1 MEWLEVTGKTIA
13 QAEEAALDRLGVD
26 RSEAEFSVVDE
37 PKSALLGFRKTEA
50 RIRAR
55 VRPVLP
61 REKRNRDRRPS
72 QNRDRA
78 NNRDRGRNGGR
89 RPSQNRDR
97 AQNRDRG
104 GNRNRNPERGNLKQ
118 DRNRANQGDNS
129 RGGQGQKRDSRA
141 SAGDQASR
149 QEQRKSENSNKNN
162 RGARESRP
170 TNVQEGKKVR
180 ESKPME
186 DAMSLEEQSTLV
198 VEFLD
203 GLLDAFELDAEV
215 SAERVDDETMEM
227 RVENIQ
233 GVGLLIGP
241 KGNTL
246 RAVEDLSRMLVQRKS
261 DGNCEGRIRVD
272 IGGYRERRRAA
283 LESFCEKIASEVR
296 DTGAERPLEPM
307 NAADRKVVHD
317 VVAEIDGV
325 STVSEG
331 QEPRRWVVIIPD

>member
-37 PKSALLGFRKTEA
+37 PKSALLGLRRTEA

-61 REKRNRDRRPS
+61 REKRNRRPS
-72 QNRDRA
+72 NKRDR
-78 NNRDRGRNGGR
+78 NRSRK
-89 RPSQNRDR
+89 SEQ
-97 AQNRDRG
+97 
-104 GNRNRNPERGNLKQ
+104 GNLKE
-118 DRNRANQGDNS
+118 DRNRGS
-129 RGGQGQKRDSRA
+129 RGAQGQNRSSGA
-141 SAGDQASR
+141 SNRERSQREPQHKKPQNASKTNRGAGKDRPTNAPEGDQA
-149 QEQRKSENSNKNN
+149 RK
-162 RGARESRP
+162 
-170 TNVQEGKKVR
+170 
-180 ESKPME
+180 SKPME
-186 DAMSLEEQSTLV
+186 DQMSLQEQSTLV

-215 SAERVDDETMEM
+215 YAESVDDETMEM
-227 RVENIQ
+227 RVENTE

-283 LESFCEKIASEVR
+283 LESFCEKIALEVR
-296 DTGAERPLEPM
+296 ETGADRPLEPM

-325 STVSEG
+325 GTVSEG
-331 QEPRRWVVIIPD
+331 QEPRRWVVIIPN

>member
-26 RSEAEFSVVDE
+26 RSEAEFFVVDE
-37 PKSALLGFRKTEA
+37 PKSGLLGLRKTEA

-55 VRPVLP
+55 VRPVMP
-61 REKRNRDRRPS
+61 REKRDRNRRGSNSRDRNRNRKPDRGNVRQVRNRS
-72 QNRDRA
+72 NQGSKGQNRDSKPKGGERA
-78 NNRDRGRNGGR
+78 SSEQQKKSNNAGTSNGGAGKNR
-89 RPSQNRDR
+89 SQKTPE
-97 AQNRDRG
+97 
-104 GNRNRNPERGNLKQ
+104 GNK
-118 DRNRANQGDNS
+118 
-129 RGGQGQKRDSRA
+129 
-141 SAGDQASR
+141 
-149 QEQRKSENSNKNN
+149 
-162 RGARESRP
+162 
-170 TNVQEGKKVR
+170 TR

-186 DAMSLEEQSTLV
+186 DPMSLQEQSTLV

-203 GLLDAFELDAEV
+203 GLLDAFDLDADV
-215 SAERVDDETMEM
+215 YAERVDDETMEM
-227 RVENIQ
+227 RVENVQ

-283 LESFCEKIASEVR
+283 LEAFCEKIAHEVR
-296 DTGAERPLEPM
+296 DNGEERPLEPM

>member
-37 PKSALLGFRKTEA
+37 PKSALLGLRRTEA

-61 REKRNRDRRPS
+61 REKRNRRPS
-72 QNRDRA
+72 NNKDR
-78 NNRDRGRNGGR
+78 
-89 RPSQNRDR
+89 
-97 AQNRDRG
+97 
-104 GNRNRNPERGNLKQ
+104 NRNRKSDRGNLREG
-118 DRNRANQGDNS
+118 RNRGGRS
-129 RGGQGQKRDSRA
+129 GQGQNRSSGA
-141 SAGDQASR
+141 
-149 QEQRKSENSNKNN
+149 SNKERSPREPQPKKSQNASKTNKGAGKN
-162 RGARESRP
+162 RPSNAPEGEQAR
-170 TNVQEGKKVR
+170 K
-180 ESKPME
+180 SKPME
-186 DAMSLEEQSTLV
+186 DQMSLQEQSTLV

-203 GLLDAFELDAEV
+203 GLLDAFDLDAEV
-215 SAERVDDETMEM
+215 YAESVDDETMEM
-227 RVENIQ
+227 RVENTE

-283 LESFCEKIASEVR
+283 LESFCEKIALEVR
-296 DTGAERPLEPM
+296 DTGVDRPLEPM

-325 STVSEG
+325 GTASEG
-331 QEPRRWVVIIPD
+331 QEPRRWVVIVPG

>member
-26 RSEAEFSVVDE
+26 RSEAEFSIVDE
-37 PKSALLGFRKTEA
+37 PKSALLGLRKTEA

-55 VRPVLP
+55 VRPVMP
-61 REKRNRDRRPS
+61 RERRDRNRRGS
-72 QNRDRA
+72 
-78 NNRDRGRNGGR
+78 NNRDR
-89 RPSQNRDR
+89 
-97 AQNRDRG
+97 
-104 GNRNRNPERGNLKQ
+104 NRNRKSDRGNLRQ
-118 DRNRANQGDNS
+118 DKNRASQGARNQGASSQGGKGQNRSSKPKGGDRTPRDRKQSDN
-129 RGGQGQKRDSRA
+129 A
-141 SAGDQASR
+141 
-149 QEQRKSENSNKNN
+149 RKSSDGTGKN
-162 RGARESRP
+162 RSP
-170 TNVQEGKKVR
+170 KTPEGKKAR

-186 DAMSLEEQSTLV
+186 DAMSLQEQSTLV
-198 VEFLD
+198 IEFLD
-203 GLLDAFELDAEV
+203 GLLEAFELDADV
-215 SAERVDDETMEM
+215 YAERVDDETMEM
-227 RVENIQ
+227 RVENVQ

-283 LESFCEKIASEVR
+283 LETFCEKIAIEVR
-296 DTGAERPLEPM
+296 DNGTERPLEPM

-317 VVAEIDGV
+317 VVADIDGV

>member
-37 PKSALLGFRKTEA
+37 PKSGLLGIRKTEA

-55 VRPVLP
+55 VRPVMP
-61 REKRNRDRRPS
+61 REKRNRNRRS
-72 QNRDRA
+72 SNS
-78 NNRDRGRNGGR
+78 RDRGRNQGGR
-89 RPSQNRDR
+89 SPNK
-97 AQNRDRG
+97 RDRG
-104 GNRNRNPERGNLKQ
+104 ENRKRNPERGSLKQ
-118 DRNRANQGDNS
+118 DKNQDQ

-141 SAGDQASR
+141 SGGEQASR
-149 QEQRKSENSNKNN
+149 QQQKKSQKSNKNN
-162 RGARESRP
+162 GGSRESRP
-170 TNVQEGKKVR
+170 KNAQEGKKER

-186 DAMSLEEQSTLV
+186 DAMSLEKQSTLV
-198 VEFLD
+198 TEFLD

-215 SAERVDDETMEM
+215 YAERVDDETIEM
-227 RVENIQ
+227 RVENVQ

-283 LESFCEKIASEVR
+283 LEGFCEKIALEVR

-307 NAADRKVVHD
+307 NAADRKTVHD
-317 VVAEIDGV
+317 VIAEIDGV

>member
-37 PKSALLGFRKTEA
+37 PKSALLGFRRTEA

-61 REKRNRDRRPS
+61 REKRNRNRR
-72 QNRDRA
+72 NTNARDRSRKTGQDQGSLKGGGA
-78 NNRDRGRNGGR
+78 RGGR
-89 RPSQNRDR
+89 GGQKQKQSSQS
-97 AQNRDRG
+97 RG
-104 GNRNRNPERGNLKQ
+104 GNRPPREQQDKRSQNAGKGNG
-118 DRNRANQGDNS
+118 NAN
-129 RGGQGQKRDSRA
+129 KSRA
-141 SAGDQASR
+141 AKA
-149 QEQRKSENSNKNN
+149 
-162 RGARESRP
+162 P
-170 TNVQEGKKVR
+170 EGERMR
-180 ESKPME
+180 ESKPVE
-186 DAMSLEEQSTLV
+186 DQMSLEEQSTLV
-198 VEFLD
+198 NEFLD

-215 SAERVDDETMEM
+215 YSERVDDETVEM
-227 RVENIQ
+227 RVENTE

-283 LESFCEKIASEVR
+283 LESFCEKIALEVR
-296 DTGAERPLEPM
+296 DSGADRPLEPM

>member
-37 PKSALLGFRKTEA
+37 PKSALMGLRRTEA

-61 REKRNRDRRPS
+61 REKQNRNRRPS
-72 QNRDRA
+72 
-78 NNRDRGRNGGR
+78 NNRDR
-89 RPSQNRDR
+89 
-97 AQNRDRG
+97 
-104 GNRNRNPERGNLKQ
+104 NRNRKSERGNLRE
-118 DRNRANQGDNS
+118 DRNRGG
-129 RGGQGQKRDSRA
+129 RGGKGQNRNSGTQSGDRSPREQQQNKSQNASKNSVRA
-141 SAGDQASR
+141 GRNRPSKAPEGEQA
-149 QEQRKSENSNKNN
+149 
-162 RGARESRP
+162 
-170 TNVQEGKKVR
+170 R

-186 DAMSLEEQSTLV
+186 DPMSLQEQSTLV

-203 GLLDAFELDAEV
+203 GLLDAFDLDAEV
-215 SAERVDDETMEM
+215 YAERVDEETMEM
-227 RVENIQ
+227 RVENTE

-283 LESFCEKIASEVR
+283 LEAFCEKIALEVR
-296 DTGAERPLEPM
+296 DTGTERPLEPM
-307 NAADRKVVHD
+307 NAADRKIVHD

-331 QEPRRWVVIIPD
+331 QEPRRWVVIISE

>member
-13 QAEEAALDRLGVD
+13 QAEEVALDRLGVD
-26 RSEAEFSVVDE
+26 RSEAEFAVVDE
-37 PKSALLGFRKTEA
+37 PRSALMGLRRTEA

-61 REKRNRDRRPS
+61 REKQNRNRRNAGSRDRKRKRKPERGSVKDGGGRGGQRGGQNQNRNQS
-72 QNRDRA
+72 QNRS
-78 NNRDRGRNGGR
+78 
-89 RPSQNRDR
+89 SQ
-97 AQNRDRG
+97 
-104 GNRNRNPERGNLKQ
+104 
-118 DRNRANQGDNS
+118 S
-129 RGGQGQKRDSRA
+129 RGGQQPPRDQRSQKPKSA
-141 SAGDQASR
+141 S
-149 QEQRKSENSNKNN
+149 KNN
-162 RGARESRP
+162 EGAGRNRP
-170 TNVQEGKKVR
+170 SNAPKGQQAR

-186 DAMSLEEQSTLV
+186 DQMSLEEQSTLV

-203 GLLDAFELDAEV
+203 GLLDAFDLEAEV
-215 SAERVDDETMEM
+215 YAERVDEETMEM
-227 RVENIQ
+227 RVENAD

-246 RAVEDLSRMLVQRKS
+246 RSVEDLSRMLVQRKS

-283 LESFCEKIASEVR
+283 LETFCEKIALEVR
-296 DTGAERPLEPM
+296 DTGTERPLEPM

-317 VVAEIDGV
+317 VVSDIDGV
-325 STVSEG
+325 GTVSEG

>member
-55 VRPVLP
+55 VRPVMP
-61 REKRNRDRRPS
+61 RERRDRNRRGS
-72 QNRDRA
+72 
-78 NNRDRGRNGGR
+78 NNRDR
-89 RPSQNRDR
+89 S
-97 AQNRDRG
+97 
-104 GNRNRNPERGNLKQ
+104 RNRKSDRGNLRQ
-118 DRNRANQGDNS
+118 DKG
-129 RGGQGQKRDSRA
+129 RA
-141 SAGDQASR
+141 SQGARNQSGNSQSGKGQNR
-149 QEQRKSENSNKNN
+149 SSKPKSGERTPREQKKSEDAGKSSDGAGKN
-162 RGARESRP
+162 RSPKAP
-170 TNVQEGKKVR
+170 EGKKAR

-186 DAMSLEEQSTLV
+186 EAMSLQEQSTLV
-198 VEFLD
+198 IEFLD
-203 GLLDAFELDAEV
+203 GLLEAFDLDADV
-215 SAERVDDETMEM
+215 YAERVDDETMEM
-227 RVENIQ
+227 RVENVQ

-283 LESFCEKIASEVR
+283 LETFCEKTALEVR
-296 DTGAERPLEPM
+296 DNGTERPLEPM

-317 VVAEIDGV
+317 VVADIDGV

>member
-37 PKSALLGFRKTEA
+37 PKSALLGLRKTEA

-55 VRPVLP
+55 VRPVMP
-61 REKRNRDRRPS
+61 REKRDRNRRGSSNRDRS
-72 QNRDRA
+72 
-78 NNRDRGRNGGR
+78 
-89 RPSQNRDR
+89 
-97 AQNRDRG
+97 
-104 GNRNRNPERGNLKQ
+104 RNRKPDRGNLRQ
-118 DRNRANQGDNS
+118 DRNRANQGGNS
-129 RGGQGQKRDSRA
+129 QGGKGQNRSSKA
-141 SAGDQASR
+141 KGGDKAQR
-149 QEQRKSENSNKNN
+149 EQKKKSENAGKSN
-162 RGARESRP
+162 RGAGENRSP
-170 TNVQEGKKVR
+170 KVPEGDKTR

-186 DAMSLEEQSTLV
+186 DPMSLQEQSTLV

-203 GLLDAFELDAEV
+203 GLLEAFDLDADV
-215 SAERVDDETMEM
+215 YAERVDDETMEM
-227 RVENIQ
+227 RVENVQ

-283 LESFCEKIASEVR
+283 LEAFCEKIAHEVR
-296 DTGAERPLEPM
+296 DDGTERPLEPM

-325 STVSEG
+325 NTVSEG

>member
-26 RSEAEFSVVDE
+26 RSEAEFTIVDE
-37 PKSALLGFRKTEA
+37 PRSALMGLRRTEA

-61 REKRNRDRRPS
+61 REKQNRNRRNAGNRDRNRKRKPERSSVKNGGGRGGQRGGQNQNRSQS
-72 QNRDRA
+72 QNRGQ
-78 NNRDRGRNGGR
+78 NQNRSSQSRGEKQPPRDQRSQKPKSASKDNGGAGRN
-89 RPSQNRDR
+89 RPSNV
-97 AQNRDRG
+97 
-104 GNRNRNPERGNLKQ
+104 PE
-118 DRNRANQGDNS
+118 
-129 RGGQGQKRDSRA
+129 GQKA
-141 SAGDQASR
+141 
-149 QEQRKSENSNKNN
+149 
-162 RGARESRP
+162 
-170 TNVQEGKKVR
+170 R

-186 DAMSLEEQSTLV
+186 DQMSLEEQSTLV

-215 SAERVDDETMEM
+215 YAERVDEETMEM
-227 RVENIQ
+227 RVENTA

-261 DGNCEGRIRVD
+261 DGNCEGRLRVD

-283 LESFCEKIASEVR
+283 LESFCEKIALEVR
-296 DTGAERPLEPM
+296 DTGVDRPLEPM

-317 VVAEIDGV
+317 VVADIDGV
-325 STVSEG
+325 GTVSEG
-331 QEPRRWVVIIPD
+331 QEPRRWVVIIPS

>member
-61 REKRNRDRRPS
+61 REKRNRNRRPS
-72 QNRDRA
+72 

-104 GNRNRNPERGNLKQ
+104 GNRNRNPERGNLRQ
-118 DRNRANQGDNS
+118 DDNRDS

-149 QEQRKSENSNKNN
+149 QEQGKSQNSNKNN

>member
-37 PKSALLGFRKTEA
+37 PKSALLGLRKTEA

-55 VRPVLP
+55 VRPVMP
-61 REKRNRDRRPS
+61 REKRDRNRRGS
-72 QNRDRA
+72 
-78 NNRDRGRNGGR
+78 NNRDR
-89 RPSQNRDR
+89 
-97 AQNRDRG
+97 
-104 GNRNRNPERGNLKQ
+104 NRNRKTDRGNLRQ
-118 DRNRANQGDNS
+118 DGNRANQGGS
-129 RGGQGQKRDSRA
+129 SQGGKSQNRSSKAKGGGKAPREQKKR
-141 SAGDQASR
+141 
-149 QEQRKSENSNKNN
+149 SENVGKNSGGAGEN
-162 RGARESRP
+162 RSP
-170 TNVQEGKKVR
+170 KVPEGKKAR

-186 DAMSLEEQSTLV
+186 DPMSLQEQSTLV

-203 GLLDAFELDAEV
+203 GLLEAFDLDADV
-215 SAERVDDETMEM
+215 YAERVDDETMEM
-227 RVENIQ
+227 RVENVQ

-283 LESFCEKIASEVR
+283 LEAFCEKIAIEVR
-296 DTGAERPLEPM
+296 DDGNERPLEPM

-317 VVAEIDGV
+317 VVAEIEGV
-325 STVSEG
+325 NTVSEG

>member
-37 PKSALLGFRKTEA
+37 PKSALLGLRKTEA

-55 VRPVLP
+55 VRPAPP
-61 REKRNRDRRPS
+61 REKRSRSRRSSNDKDR
-72 QNRDRA
+72 
-78 NNRDRGRNGGR
+78 
-89 RPSQNRDR
+89 
-97 AQNRDRG
+97 
-104 GNRNRNPERGNLKQ
+104 NRNRRPERGSSKDDGNRSAQ
-118 DRNRANQGDNS
+118 QRQNRNAKPPSGEKRPPRKASNPQNGSSNS
-129 RGGQGQKRDSRA
+129 GK
-141 SAGDQASR
+141 
-149 QEQRKSENSNKNN
+149 NSNDRSSKAP
-162 RGARESRP
+162 RGEK
-170 TNVQEGKKVR
+170 TR

-186 DAMSLEEQSTLV
+186 DPMSLEEQSTLV

-215 SAERVDDETMEM
+215 SAERVDDETVEM
-227 RVENIQ
+227 RVENVQ
-233 GVGLLIGP
+233 GVGLLIGS

-246 RAVEDLSRMLVQRKS
+246 RAVEDLSRMLVQRSS

-283 LESFCEKIASEVR
+283 LEVFSEKIASEVR
-296 DTGAERPLEPM
+296 ESGEEQPLEPM

-317 VVAEIDGV
+317 VVSAMEGV

-331 QEPRRWVVIIPD
+331 QEPRRWVLIIPD

>member
-37 PKSALLGFRKTEA
+37 PKSALLGLRRTEA

-61 REKRNRDRRPS
+61 REKRNRRPS
-72 QNRDRA
+72 NNKDR
-78 NNRDRGRNGGR
+78 
-89 RPSQNRDR
+89 
-97 AQNRDRG
+97 
-104 GNRNRNPERGNLKQ
+104 NRNRKSDRGNLREG
-118 DRNRANQGDNS
+118 RNRGGRS
-129 RGGQGQKRDSRA
+129 GQGQNRSSGA
-141 SAGDQASR
+141 
-149 QEQRKSENSNKNN
+149 SNKERSPREPQPKKSQNASKTNKEAGKN
-162 RGARESRP
+162 RPSNAPEGEQAR
-170 TNVQEGKKVR
+170 K
-180 ESKPME
+180 SKPME
-186 DAMSLEEQSTLV
+186 DQMSLQEQSTLV

-203 GLLDAFELDAEV
+203 GLLDAFDLDAEV
-215 SAERVDDETMEM
+215 YAESVDDETMEM
-227 RVENIQ
+227 RVENTE

-283 LESFCEKIASEVR
+283 LESFCEKIALEVR
-296 DTGAERPLEPM
+296 DTGVDRPLEPM

-325 STVSEG
+325 GTASEG
-331 QEPRRWVVIIPD
+331 QEPRRWVVIVPG

>member
-13 QAEEAALDRLGVD
+13 QAEETALDRLGVD

-37 PKSALLGFRKTEA
+37 PKTALLGLRKTEA

-61 REKRNRDRRPS
+61 REKRNRDRRS
-72 QNRDRA
+72 S
-78 NNRDRGRNGGR
+78 NNRDRRRGRK
-89 RPSQNRDR
+89 PARD
-97 AQNRDRG
+97 NLRD
-104 GNRNRNPERGNLKQ
+104 
-118 DRNRANQGDNS
+118 DRN
-129 RGGQGQKRDSRA
+129 RGGQGGQNKSRSSKAQSGDNSSREPQQQKSKNASKNSGGAGRDRS
-141 SAGDQASR
+141 S
-149 QEQRKSENSNKNN
+149 KS
-162 RGARESRP
+162 P
-170 TNVQEGKKVR
+170 EGKKAR

-186 DAMSLEEQSTLV
+186 DPMSLQEQSTLV

-203 GLLDAFELDAEV
+203 GLLEAFDLDADV
-215 SAERVDDETMEM
+215 YAESVDDETMEM
-227 RVENIQ
+227 RVENTQ

-241 KGNTL
+241 KGSTL

-283 LESFCEKIASEVR
+283 LETFCEKIAQEVR

-317 VVAEIDGV
+317 VVSEMDGV
-325 STVSEG
+325 RTVSEG

>member
-37 PKSALLGFRKTEA
+37 PKSALLGLRKTEA

-55 VRPVLP
+55 VRPVMP
-61 REKRNRDRRPS
+61 REKRSRNRRPS
-72 QNRDRA
+72 
-78 NNRDRGRNGGR
+78 NNRDR
-89 RPSQNRDR
+89 
-97 AQNRDRG
+97 
-104 GNRNRNPERGNLKQ
+104 NRNRKSERGNLKE
-118 DRNRANQGDNS
+118 NRS
-129 RGGQGQKRDSRA
+129 RDGQGSQGQGRRGQNRSSKSP
-141 SAGDQASR
+141 SGEKPPR
-149 QEQRKSENSNKNN
+149 QEEKKSQNAGKNN
-162 RGARESRP
+162 GGAGKNRPSKVPGGEKTRE
-170 TNVQEGKKVR
+170 N
-180 ESKPME
+180 KPME
-186 DAMSLEEQSTLV
+186 DQMSLEDQSTLV

-215 SAERVDDETMEM
+215 YAERVDDETVEM
-227 RVENIQ
+227 RVENVQ

-261 DGNCEGRIRVD
+261 DGNCEGRFRVD

-283 LESFCEKIASEVR
+283 LEVFCEKIALEVR
-296 DTGAERPLEPM
+296 DSGTERPLEPM

-317 VVAEIDGV
+317 VAAEIEGV
-325 STVSEG
+325 NTVSEG

>member
-37 PKSALLGFRKTEA
+37 PKTALLGLRKTEA

-55 VRPVLP
+55 VRPVMP
-61 REKRNRDRRPS
+61 REKRTRNRRPS
-72 QNRDRA
+72 
-78 NNRDRGRNGGR
+78 NNRDR
-89 RPSQNRDR
+89 
-97 AQNRDRG
+97 
-104 GNRNRNPERGNLKQ
+104 NRNRKPERGNLKE
-118 DRNRANQGDNS
+118 NKG
-129 RGGQGQKRDSRA
+129 RGGQGGRGQNRSSKSASGDRA
-141 SAGDQASR
+141 PR
-149 QEQRKSENSNKNN
+149 EQGNKSQN
-162 RGARESRP
+162 A
-170 TNVQEGKKVR
+170 GKKNEGAGKKRPSNAPRGEKAR

-186 DAMSLEEQSTLV
+186 DPMSLEEQSTLV

-203 GLLDAFELDAEV
+203 GMLDAFELDAEV
-215 SAERVDDETMEM
+215 YAERVDDETVEM
-227 RVENIQ
+227 RVENVE

-283 LESFCEKIASEVR
+283 LETFCEKIAVEVK
-296 DTGAERPLEPM
+296 DSGTERPMEPM

-317 VVAEIDGV
+317 VVAEIEGV
-325 STVSEG
+325 NTVSEG

>member
-13 QAEEAALDRLGVD
+13 QAEETALDRLGVD

-37 PKSALLGFRKTEA
+37 PKTALLGLRKTEA

-61 REKRNRDRRPS
+61 REKRNRDRRS
-72 QNRDRA
+72 S
-78 NNRDRGRNGGR
+78 NNRDRRRGRK
-89 RPSQNRDR
+89 PARD
-97 AQNRDRG
+97 NLRD
-104 GNRNRNPERGNLKQ
+104 
-118 DRNRANQGDNS
+118 DRN
-129 RGGQGQKRDSRA
+129 RGGQGGQNKSRSSKAQSGDKSSREPQQQKSKNASKNSGGAGRDRS
-141 SAGDQASR
+141 S
-149 QEQRKSENSNKNN
+149 KS
-162 RGARESRP
+162 P
-170 TNVQEGKKVR
+170 EGKKAR

-186 DAMSLEEQSTLV
+186 DPMSLQEQSTLV

-203 GLLDAFELDAEV
+203 GLLEAFDLDADV
-215 SAERVDDETMEM
+215 YAESVDDETMEM
-227 RVENIQ
+227 RVENTQ

-241 KGNTL
+241 KGSTL

-283 LESFCEKIASEVR
+283 LETFCEKIAQEVR

-317 VVAEIDGV
+317 VVSEMDGV
-325 STVSEG
+325 GTVSEG

>member
-37 PKSALLGFRKTEA
+37 PKSALMGLRRTEA

-61 REKRNRDRRPS
+61 REKRNRRPS
-72 QNRDRA
+72 
-78 NNRDRGRNGGR
+78 NNRDR
-89 RPSQNRDR
+89 
-97 AQNRDRG
+97 
-104 GNRNRNPERGNLKQ
+104 NRNRKPERGNLKEG
-118 DRNRANQGDNS
+118 RNRGG
-129 RGGQGQKRDSRA
+129 RGGHSKNRSSGASSGERSPREQQQKKSQN
-141 SAGDQASR
+141 AGKTNKGAGKNRPSNAPEGNQA
-149 QEQRKSENSNKNN
+149 RK
-162 RGARESRP
+162 
-170 TNVQEGKKVR
+170 
-180 ESKPME
+180 SKPME
-186 DAMSLEEQSTLV
+186 DPMSLQEQSTLV

-203 GLLDAFELDAEV
+203 GLLDAFELEAEV
-215 SAERVDDETMEM
+215 YAESVDDETMEM
-227 RVENIQ
+227 RVENTD

-241 KGNTL
+241 KGTTL

-283 LESFCEKIASEVR
+283 LEVFCEKIAVEVR

-317 VVAEIDGV
+317 VVADLDGV

-331 QEPRRWVVIIPD
+331 QEPRRWVVIIPE

>member
-37 PKSALLGFRKTEA
+37 PKSGLLGLRKTEA

-55 VRPVLP
+55 VRPVMP
-61 REKRNRDRRPS
+61 RERRDRNRRGP
-72 QNRDRA
+72 
-78 NNRDRGRNGGR
+78 NNRDR
-89 RPSQNRDR
+89 S
-97 AQNRDRG
+97 
-104 GNRNRNPERGNLKQ
+104 RNRKPDRGNLRQ
-118 DRNRANQGDNS
+118 DKNRASQGARNQGARNQGA
-129 RGGQGQKRDSRA
+129 RNQGARNQGGKGQNRSSKPKGGERA
-141 SAGDQASR
+141 PR
-149 QEQRKSENSNKNN
+149 EQKESGNARKSNDGAGKN
-162 RGARESRP
+162 RSP
-170 TNVQEGKKVR
+170 KTPEGKKAR

-186 DAMSLEEQSTLV
+186 EAMSLQEQSTLV
-198 VEFLD
+198 IEFLD
-203 GLLDAFELDAEV
+203 GLLEAFELDADV
-215 SAERVDDETMEM
+215 YAERVDEETVEM
-227 RVENIQ
+227 RVENVQ
-233 GVGLLIGP
+233 GVGLLIGS

-283 LESFCEKIASEVR
+283 LESFCEKIALEVR
-296 DTGAERPLEPM
+296 DNGTERPLEPM

-317 VVAEIDGV
+317 VVADIDGV

>member
-37 PKSALLGFRKTEA
+37 PKSALLGLRKSEA

-55 VRPVLP
+55 VRPVMP
-61 REKRNRDRRPS
+61 RERRDRNRRGP
-72 QNRDRA
+72 
-78 NNRDRGRNGGR
+78 NNRDR
-89 RPSQNRDR
+89 S
-97 AQNRDRG
+97 
-104 GNRNRNPERGNLKQ
+104 RNRKSDRGNLRQ
-118 DRNRANQGDNS
+118 DKNRDSQGARNQGASSQGGKGQNRS
-129 RGGQGQKRDSRA
+129 SKPRGGERTPREQKKSDN
-141 SAGDQASR
+141 AGKRNDGAG
-149 QEQRKSENSNKNN
+149 KN
-162 RGARESRP
+162 RSPKAP
-170 TNVQEGKKVR
+170 EGKKAR

-186 DAMSLEEQSTLV
+186 DAMSLQEQSTLV
-198 VEFLD
+198 IEFLD
-203 GLLDAFELDAEV
+203 GLLEAFELDADV
-215 SAERVDDETMEM
+215 YAERVDDETMEM
-227 RVENIQ
+227 RVENVQ

-283 LESFCEKIASEVR
+283 LESFCEKIALEVR
-296 DTGAERPLEPM
+296 DNGTEKPLEPM

-317 VVAEIDGV
+317 VVADIDGV

>member
-37 PKSALLGFRKTEA
+37 PKSALLGLRKTEA

-55 VRPVLP
+55 VRPVMP
-61 REKRNRDRRPS
+61 REKRDRNRRDSSNRDRS
-72 QNRDRA
+72 
-78 NNRDRGRNGGR
+78 
-89 RPSQNRDR
+89 
-97 AQNRDRG
+97 
-104 GNRNRNPERGNLKQ
+104 RNRKPDRGNLRQ
-118 DRNRANQGDNS
+118 DRNRANQGGNS
-129 RGGQGQKRDSRA
+129 QGGKGQNRSSKA
-141 SAGDQASR
+141 KGGDKAQR
-149 QEQRKSENSNKNN
+149 EQKKKSENAGKSN
-162 RGARESRP
+162 RGAGENRSP
-170 TNVQEGKKVR
+170 KVPEGDKTR

-186 DAMSLEEQSTLV
+186 DPMSLQEQSTLV

-203 GLLDAFELDAEV
+203 GLLEAFDLDADV
-215 SAERVDDETMEM
+215 YAERVDDETMEM
-227 RVENIQ
+227 RVENVQ

-283 LESFCEKIASEVR
+283 LEAFCEKIAHEVR
-296 DTGAERPLEPM
+296 DDGTERPLEPM

-325 STVSEG
+325 NTVSEG

>member
-37 PKSALLGFRKTEA
+37 PKSALLGLRRTEA

-61 REKRNRDRRPS
+61 REKRNRNRR
-72 QNRDRA
+72 NT
-78 NNRDRGRNGGR
+78 NTRDRGRKPGQDQGSLKAGGARGGR
-89 RPSQNRDR
+89 SGQNKNRSSQ
-97 AQNRDRG
+97 
-104 GNRNRNPERGNLKQ
+104 
-118 DRNRANQGDNS
+118 S
-129 RGGQGQKRDSRA
+129 RGG
-141 SAGDQASR
+141 
-149 QEQRKSENSNKNN
+149 
-162 RGARESRP
+162 SRP
-170 TNVQEGKKVR
+170 PRGQQQQKSQNPGKGSESGNKSRSAKAPEGERMR
-180 ESKPME
+180 ESKPVE
-186 DAMSLEEQSTLV
+186 DQMSLEEQSTLV
-198 VEFLD
+198 TEFLD

-215 SAERVDDETMEM
+215 NAERVDEETVEM
-227 RVENIQ
+227 RVENTE

-283 LESFCEKIASEVR
+283 LESFCEKIALEVR
-296 DTGAERPLEPM
+296 DTGEDRPLEPM

-325 STVSEG
+325 NTVSEG

>member
-37 PKSALLGFRKTEA
+37 PKSALLGLRKTEA

-55 VRPVLP
+55 VRPVMP
-61 REKRNRDRRPS
+61 RERRDRNRRGP
-72 QNRDRA
+72 
-78 NNRDRGRNGGR
+78 NNRDR
-89 RPSQNRDR
+89 S
-97 AQNRDRG
+97 
-104 GNRNRNPERGNLKQ
+104 RNRKSDRGNLRQ
-118 DRNRANQGDNS
+118 DKNRASQGARNQSASSQSGKGQNRSSKPKGGEKTPREQKESDN
-129 RGGQGQKRDSRA
+129 A
-141 SAGDQASR
+141 
-149 QEQRKSENSNKNN
+149 RKSNDGAGKN
-162 RGARESRP
+162 RSSKTP
-170 TNVQEGKKVR
+170 EGKKAK

-186 DAMSLEEQSTLV
+186 DAMSLQEQSTLV

-203 GLLDAFELDAEV
+203 GLLEAFELDADV
-215 SAERVDDETMEM
+215 YAERVDDETMEM
-227 RVENIQ
+227 RVENVQ

-283 LESFCEKIASEVR
+283 LEAFCEKIALEVR
-296 DTGAERPLEPM
+296 DNGTERPLEPM

-317 VVAEIDGV
+317 VVADIDGV

>member
-13 QAEEAALDRLGVD
+13 QAEETALDRLGVD

-37 PKSALLGFRKTEA
+37 PKSGLLGLRKTEA

-61 REKRNRDRRPS
+61 REKRSRNRRPS
-72 QNRDRA
+72 NNKDR
-78 NNRDRGRNGGR
+78 
-89 RPSQNRDR
+89 
-97 AQNRDRG
+97 
-104 GNRNRNPERGNLKQ
+104 NRNRKPDRGNLREN
-118 DRNRANQGDNS
+118 RN
-129 RGGQGQKRDSRA
+129 RGGQGGQGQNRGSKSPSGERRPPQK
-141 SAGDQASR
+141 
-149 QEQRKSENSNKNN
+149 EKNSQNADKNN
-162 RGARESRP
+162 SGAGKSRP
-170 TNVQEGKKVR
+170 SKAPGGDKTR

-186 DAMSLEEQSTLV
+186 DPMSLEEQSTLV

-215 SAERVDDETMEM
+215 YAERVDDETMEM
-227 RVENIQ
+227 RVENVQ

-283 LESFCEKIASEVR
+283 LEVFCEKIALEVR
-296 DTGAERPLEPM
+296 DSGSERPLEPM

-317 VVAEIDGV
+317 VVSEIEGV
-325 STVSEG
+325 NTVSEG

>member
-37 PKSALLGFRKTEA
+37 PKSALLGLRRTEA

-61 REKRNRDRRPS
+61 REKRNRNRRPS
-72 QNRDRA
+72 HNKDR
-78 NNRDRGRNGGR
+78 
-89 RPSQNRDR
+89 
-97 AQNRDRG
+97 
-104 GNRNRNPERGNLKQ
+104 NRNRKPERGNVKEN
-118 DRNRANQGDNS
+118 RN
-129 RGGQGQKRDSRA
+129 RGGQGGQ
-141 SAGDQASR
+141 GQ
-149 QEQRKSENSNKNN
+149 N
-162 RGARESRP
+162 RGSNSRDGERRPRENDKKP
-170 TNVQEGKKVR
+170 QNAGKKNDGAGKNTGGADKNRQSKVPGGDKAK

-186 DAMSLEEQSTLV
+186 DPMSLEEQSTLV

-215 SAERVDDETMEM
+215 YAERVDDETVEM
-227 RVENIQ
+227 RVENVQ

-283 LESFCEKIASEVR
+283 LEVFCEKIAVEVR
-296 DTGAERPLEPM
+296 DSGTEQPLEPM

-317 VVAEIDGV
+317 VVSEMEGV
-325 STVSEG
+325 NTVSEG

>member
-1 MEWLEVTGKTIA
+1 MEWLEVTGKTVA

-26 RSEAEFSVVDE
+26 RSEAEFAVVDE
-37 PKSALLGFRKTEA
+37 PRTALLGLRKTEA

-55 VRPVLP
+55 VRPVMP
-61 REKRNRDRRPS
+61 REKQPRNRRPS
-72 QNRDRA
+72 
-78 NNRDRGRNGGR
+78 NNRDR
-89 RPSQNRDR
+89 
-97 AQNRDRG
+97 
-104 GNRNRNPERGNLKQ
+104 NRNRKPERGNLKE
-118 DRNRANQGDNS
+118 NRG
-129 RGGQGQKRDSRA
+129 RGGQGGRGQNRSSKPSSGSRA
-141 SAGDQASR
+141 PSGQGNKSQNAGKSHEGAGKNRPSR
-149 QEQRKSENSNKNN
+149 AP
-162 RGARESRP
+162 RGEKA
-170 TNVQEGKKVR
+170 R

-186 DAMSLEEQSTLV
+186 DPMSLEEQSTLV

-203 GLLDAFELDAEV
+203 GMLGAFELDADV
-215 SAERVDDETMEM
+215 YAERLDDETVEM
-227 RVENIQ
+227 RVENVE

-272 IGGYRERRRAA
+272 IGGYRERRRRA
-283 LESFCEKIASEVR
+283 LESFCEKIAVEVQ
-296 DTGAERPLEPM
+296 DSGAERPLEPM

-317 VVAEIDGV
+317 VVAEIEGV

>member
-37 PKSALLGFRKTEA
+37 PKTALLGLRKTEA

-55 VRPVLP
+55 VRPVVP
-61 REKRNRDRRPS
+61 REKRTRNRRPS
-72 QNRDRA
+72 
-78 NNRDRGRNGGR
+78 NNRDR
-89 RPSQNRDR
+89 
-97 AQNRDRG
+97 
-104 GNRNRNPERGNLKQ
+104 NRNRKSERGNLK
-118 DRNRANQGDNS
+118 DNKS
-129 RGGQGQKRDSRA
+129 RGGQGSRGQNRSSKPSSGNRA
-141 SAGDQASR
+141 SGDRAPREQDSKSQNVGKKNEGAG
-149 QEQRKSENSNKNN
+149 KNRPQKAP
-162 RGARESRP
+162 RGE
-170 TNVQEGKKVR
+170 KVR

-186 DAMSLEEQSTLV
+186 DQMSLEEQSTQV
-198 VEFLD
+198 IEFLD

-215 SAERVDDETMEM
+215 YAERVDDETVEM
-227 RVENIQ
+227 RVENVE

-283 LESFCEKIASEVR
+283 LETFCEKIALEVK
-296 DTGAERPLEPM
+296 DSGAERPLEPM

-317 VVAEIDGV
+317 VVAEIEGV

-331 QEPRRWVVIIPD
+331 QEPRRWVVIISD

>member
-37 PKSALLGFRKTEA
+37 PKSALLGLRKTEA

-55 VRPVLP
+55 VRPVMP
-61 REKRNRDRRPS
+61 REKRERNRRGS
-72 QNRDRA
+72 
-78 NNRDRGRNGGR
+78 NNRDR
-89 RPSQNRDR
+89 
-97 AQNRDRG
+97 
-104 GNRNRNPERGNLKQ
+104 NRNRKPDRDNLRQ
-118 DRNRANQGDNS
+118 DRNRANQGGNS
-129 RGGQGQKRDSRA
+129 QGGKGQNRSSKA
-141 SAGDQASR
+141 KGGDKAPR
-149 QEQRKSENSNKNN
+149 EQRKRSENVGKNSGGAGEN
-162 RGARESRP
+162 RSP
-170 TNVQEGKKVR
+170 KVPEGKKAR
-180 ESKPME
+180 ENKPME
-186 DAMSLEEQSTLV
+186 DPMSLQEQSTLV

-203 GLLDAFELDAEV
+203 GLLEAFDLDADV
-215 SAERVDDETMEM
+215 YAERVDDETMEM
-227 RVENIQ
+227 RVENVQ

-283 LESFCEKIASEVR
+283 LEAFCEKIALEVR
-296 DTGAERPLEPM
+296 DNGTERPLEPM

-317 VVAEIDGV
+317 VVAEMEGV
-325 STVSEG
+325 NTVSEG

>member
-37 PKSALLGFRKTEA
+37 PKSALLGLRKTEA

-55 VRPVLP
+55 VRPVMP
-61 REKRNRDRRPS
+61 REKQNQKRRS
-72 QNRDRA
+72 A
-78 NNRDRGRNGGR
+78 NNRDR
-89 RPSQNRDR
+89 NRKR
-97 AQNRDRG
+97 K
-104 GNRNRNPERGNLKQ
+104 PERANLGEDKS
-118 DRNRANQGDNS
+118 RS
-129 RGGQGQKRDSRA
+129 TRGGQGQKRGSKAPSDSQPQPEPQQKKSP
-141 SAGDQASR
+141 SAA
-149 QEQRKSENSNKNN
+149 KN
-162 RGARESRP
+162 RP
-170 TNVQEGKKVR
+170 SKTPEKGKAK

-186 DAMSLEEQSTLV
+186 DPMSLEEQSTLV
-198 VEFLD
+198 VDFLD
-203 GLLDAFELDAEV
+203 GLLEAFDLDAGV
-215 SAERVDDETMEM
+215 YAERVDDDVMEM
-227 RVENIQ
+227 RVENTA

-272 IGGYRERRRAA
+272 VGGYRERRRAA
-283 LESFCEKIASEVR
+283 LESFCEKIAMEVR
-296 DTGAERPLEPM
+296 DTGVDRPLEPM

-317 VVAEIDGV
+317 VVAEIEGV

-331 QEPRRWVVIIPD
+331 QEPRRWVVIISD